1 MKTLNL
7 EGRYV
12 TSNRYAESVFG
23 DYKARETKNTGATQS
38 TLSELTISKMNN
50 TQSFLRAMSKEA
62 VFKLWEEIGGKTALT
77 DFKKARMKLNEN
89 LQASSTKRKDAL
101 RKLEAEKAARK
112 QAREDKKTA
121 GIKIEAE
128 KKKAGEKRRYQENN
142 STIPPRK
149 KLPKRKTAN
158 KSS

>member
-1 MKTLNL
+1 MKTLTL

-23 DYKARETKNTGATQS
+23 DYKAREIKNTGATQS
-38 TLSELTISKMNN
+38 TLAELTISKMNN
-50 TQSFLRAMSKEA
+50 TQSFLRAMSNEA
-62 VFKLWEEIGGKTALT
+62 RSKLWEEIDGKTALT
-77 DFKKARMKLNEN
+77 DFKK
-89 LQASSTKRKDAL
+89 TRKQ
-101 RKLEAEKAARK
+101 EAEKAARK
-112 QAREDKKTA
+112 QAREDRKIA

-142 STIPPRK
+142 STIKPRK

-158 KSS
+158 